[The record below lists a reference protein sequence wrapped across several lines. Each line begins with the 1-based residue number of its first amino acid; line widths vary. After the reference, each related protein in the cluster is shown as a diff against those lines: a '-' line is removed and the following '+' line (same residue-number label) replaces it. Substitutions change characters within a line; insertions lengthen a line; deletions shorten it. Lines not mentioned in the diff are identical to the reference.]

1 MNPLTEM
8 VYIGE
13 IVLQT
18 QIAQRAANRLPI
30 DPAGFDHIEVWCSIQ
45 SILVAAGNVSKI
57 LWSQSNNK
65 SKTRSKKLRKML
77 NIDDNNILSD
87 RKFRNHFEHYD
98 ERVQTWFENQSNGVY
113 IDLAFDPFKTTKWQL
128 PKNYHRAYNQVDRIL
143 TFRGETLD
151 LKEVL
156 NALEEIKLKCK
167 PHTLM

>member
-1 MNPLTEM
+1 MNPLAEM
-8 VYIGE
+8 AYISE

-18 QIAQRAANRLPI
+18 KIAQRAADRLPI
-30 DPAGFDHIEVWCSIQ
+30 EPSGFDHIEVWCSIQ

-57 LWSQSNNK
+57 LWPQLKNSK
-65 SKTRSKKLRKML
+65 SRGVKLRKL
-77 NIDDNNILSD
+77 LKIDTKNILAD

-98 ERVQTWFENQSNGVY
+98 DRIETWFDSQSSGVY
-113 IDLAFDPFKTTKWQL
+113 IDLAFEPFRPTKWQL
-128 PKNYHRAYNQVDRIL
+128 PKNSHRSYNQVDRIV
-143 TFRGETLD
+143 TFRGEALD

>member
-1 MNPLTEM
+1 MNPLAEM

-13 IVLQT
+13 IVLQS
-18 QIAQRAANRLPI
+18 QIAERAANRLPI

-65 SKTRSKKLRKML
+65 SKARSKKLRKML
-77 NIDDNNILSD
+77 NIEDDNILSD

-98 ERVQTWFENQSNGVY
+98 ERIQTWFDSQSSGAYV
-113 IDLAFDPFKTTKWQL
+113 DLAFNPFKPTPWGI
-128 PKNYHRAYNQVDRIL
+128 PKFYHRAYNQVDRIL
-143 TFRGETLD
+143 SFRDETLD

-167 PHTLM
+167 PYTLM